1 MLCLC
6 LVNTERAIL
15 VDVGVGRLLFAVMR
29 RMTKLEWSSWLEC
42 WLAGYNSAYIVLS
55 AGQEVSAGEGGLMA
69 SRSGRAYARTPKC
82 YSY

>member
-29 RMTKLEWSSWLEC
+29 RITKLEWSSWLVVGVD
-42 WLAGYNSAYIVLS
+42 WS
-55 AGQEVSAGEGGLMA
+55 AG
-69 SRSGRAYARTPKC
+69 
-82 YSY
+82 